1 MHFMVDRFRR
11 SLEISSCVELEV
23 NDALAFW
30 WIPLYTWRVDPPM
43 RVTGRSMHED
53 TRVVRVAIACVREL
67 VDVARGCC
75 TSYCFTGDHIRL
87 CKYVCHRSFQGRRGL
102 LSNLVQVFLKQIRV

>member
-1 MHFMVDRFRR
+1 MVDRFRR

-53 TRVVRVAIACVREL
+53 TRVVRVTIACVREL

-75 TSYCFTGDHIRL
+75 TSYCFTETIYACVSTCAIEAFRDDG
-87 CKYVCHRSFQGRRGL
+87 VC
-102 LSNLVQVFLKQIRV
+102 